1 MDDVHP
7 RENDVEWEKK
17 TDERLLWRGRNTGM
31 NHDKGTRW
39 IYSQRI
45 RLVRITNELNG
56 TERILMPPR
65 DSDFAGMGD
74 ETTRSVGE
82 GVDVKKSLLNPATMD
97 ISFTDKPLGCWPESY
112 CDYMRTLFEFKP
124 DYNAH
129 GKDAGNHKYLVDV
142 GSRFSSISSE
152 HIA

>member
-1 MDDVHP
+1 
-7 RENDVEWEKK
+7 
-17 TDERLLWRGRNTGM
+17 M

-82 GVDVKKSLLNPATMD
+82 GVDVKKSSLNPATMD

-152 HIA
+152 PIA